1 SAQFNPPMSHGHK
14 LTRLRHAA
22 IILLA
27 ATLLGFFFA
36 AQIYFSAASLHR
48 PVSWG
53 QALYWSFG
61 DWYEWALLSPVIL
74 WICRRFPIDR
84 QWWLKSLGV
93 HLFSGLALA
102 TFHAVLCALAAVLQ
116 GWVTGPPVVFR
127 TSLSGLLA
135 NRLHYNLAVYALIVC
150 AWQAWD

>member
-1 SAQFNPPMSHGHK
+1 MNPGRYRAAYQLRLGLQTLSPSGAGRLTNAGVCGKISLMHDSAQFNPPMSHGHK
-14 LTRLRHAA
+14 LTGLRHAA

-61 DWYEWALLSPVIL
+61 DWYEWALLSPVIF
-74 WICRRFPIDR
+74 WICRRFPID
-84 QWWLKSLGV
+84 
-93 HLFSGLALA
+93 
-102 TFHAVLCALAAVLQ
+102 
-116 GWVTGPPVVFR
+116 
-127 TSLSGLLA
+127 
-135 NRLHYNLAVYALIVC
+135 
-150 AWQAWD
+150 